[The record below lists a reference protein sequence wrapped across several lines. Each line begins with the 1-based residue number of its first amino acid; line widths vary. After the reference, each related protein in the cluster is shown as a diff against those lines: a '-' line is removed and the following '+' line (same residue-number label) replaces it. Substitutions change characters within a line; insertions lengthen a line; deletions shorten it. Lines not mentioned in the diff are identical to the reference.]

1 MAEQSQHRISRPAA
15 ADLSTKQY
23 YFVKSSAGKAALP
36 TADGNANVLGVLQ
49 NDPQSG
55 DAATICDLGRT
66 QVVSNGTV
74 EVDKLVSA
82 ANGGK
87 AKEAAAGEYIQGIAI
102 TGDGGVDGAII
113 EIHLQPRGAVPA
125 A

>member
-15 ADLSTKQY
+15 ADLSAKIY
-23 YFVKSSAGKAALP
+23 YFVRSLNGQAALP
-36 TADGNANVLGVLQ
+36 AADGGLVLGVLQ
-49 NDPQSG
+49 NDPLAG
-55 DAATICDLGRT
+55 DGATICDGGRT

-74 EVDKLVSA
+74 EVDKPVAA

-87 AKEAAAGEYIQGIAI
+87 AKEAASGEYVYGIAL

-113 EIHLQPRGAVPA
+113 EIQFLPHGRLA
-125 A
+125 

>member
-23 YFVKSSAGKAALP
+23 YFVKSSNGKAALP
-36 TADGNANVLGVLQ
+36 SADGGMVLGVLQ
-49 NDPQSG
+49 NDPLADEGS
-55 DAATICDLGRT
+55 TICDGGRT

-74 EVDKLVSA
+74 EIDKPVAA

-87 AKEAAAGEYIQGIAI
+87 AKEAASGEYVQGIAL

-113 EIHLQPRGAVPA
+113 EIHYNPQGRLA
-125 A
+125 